1 MNQISFDL
9 GFDWNL
15 GVYDVSI
22 IEELPFI
29 LLNYSEQIALYII
42 IDFNS
47 MALFFAYKLFYNKK
61 NNNAKIRIMNGFV
74 AV

>member
-1 MNQISFDL
+1 MS
-9 GFDWNL
+9 
-15 GVYDVSI
+15 V

-42 IDFNS
+42 IDFNC

-61 NNNAKIRIMNGFV
+61 NNNAKIRIMNAWFCCSLIRI
-74 AV
+74 ALLQRQM

>member
-1 MNQISFDL
+1 M
-9 GFDWNL
+9 
-15 GVYDVSI
+15 SI
-22 IEELPFI
+22 IEELSFI
-29 LLNYSEQIALYII
+29 LLNYSAQIALYII
-42 IDFNS
+42 NDFNF

>member
-1 MNQISFDL
+1 M
-9 GFDWNL
+9 
-15 GVYDVSI
+15 YDVSI

-29 LLNYSEQIALYII
+29 LLNYSEQIALYIN
-42 IDFNS
+42 IDFNF

>member
-1 MNQISFDL
+1 M
-9 GFDWNL
+9 
-15 GVYDVSI
+15 YDVSI

-42 IDFNS
+42 IDFNF
-47 MALFFAYKLFYNKK
+47 MAVFFAYKLFYNKK
-61 NNNAKIRIMNGFV
+61 NNNAKLKIRIMNGFV

>member
-1 MNQISFDL
+1 M
-9 GFDWNL
+9 
-15 GVYDVSI
+15 SI
-22 IEELPFI
+22 IEELPFK

-42 IDFNS
+42 IDFNF